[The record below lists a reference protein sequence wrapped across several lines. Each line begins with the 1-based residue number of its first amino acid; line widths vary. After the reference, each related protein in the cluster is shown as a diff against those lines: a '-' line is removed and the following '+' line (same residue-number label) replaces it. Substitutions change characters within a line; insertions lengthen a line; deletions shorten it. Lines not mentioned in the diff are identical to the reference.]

1 MRNVDVQ
8 LNNVIF
14 DVGHT
19 YVIHNFEVEKNSDVI
34 DEVVEI
40 RQWNLYSK
48 PKKVV
53 FTIKDGWFRVD
64 VKVVQPNEFTILT
77 LWDRKCY
84 ALIKKT
90 ANEIKDIPE
99 ELDRVL
105 GKILA
110 FKFKVVPG
118 NTRHSMSQLSDD
130 DELTKFVISKLPT
143 L

>member
-1 MRNVDVQ
+1 MFKINVSIS
-8 LNNVIF
+8 LI
-14 DVGHT
+14 T
-19 YVIHNFEVEKNSDVI
+19 
-34 DEVVEI
+34 
-40 RQWNLYSK
+40 
-48 PKKVV
+48 
-53 FTIKDGWFRVD
+53 KDGVFHAR
-64 VKVVQPNEFTILT
+64 
-77 LWDRKCY
+77 
-84 ALIKKT
+84 
-90 ANEIKDIPE
+90 DIPE